1 MTLSKKCKNC
11 GDVFLKKPTDSLRS
25 WNTRTKFCS
34 KSCFDIFRRGKPS
47 PSPAT
52 TFKKGQHVP
61 VPLESR
67 RRGPDNSKW
76 RGGPVSLPCL
86 ICNTFF
92 TVEHCQAK
100 RGAKTCSRTCANEF
114 RRTPL
119 MRERMSVVHRK
130 RVADGLHNCY
140 CGAGNIL
147 DLIRDTVEYREW
159 RTNVF
164 QRDNYT
170 CKACGQHGGRFNL
183 NADHIKPFALIVIE
197 NNIVSF
203 QDAKACEEL
212 WDIKNGRTLC
222 VECHRKT
229 PTYGTRLKLPSFASH
244 IIPDA
249 VLWYPNAETSMIE
262 KSNIENSIS
271 IVTEAMNRRGIFVNL
286 KINDMPSRNEE
297 SDFVQLVSISARIIF
312 GDILKDFDFWAVVP
326 VPTHRRVENWAWI
339 ISHNLT
345 GKAFD
350 QLNNKVAPKIRIGF
364 WEKAR
369 EAVNELN
376 RKAHENVVNRRAIP
390 AVFTVPQN
398 GGGV

>member
-67 RRGPDNSKW
+67 RRGPD
-76 RGGPVSLPCL
+76 
-86 ICNTFF
+86 
-92 TVEHCQAK
+92 
-100 RGAKTCSRTCANEF
+100 
-114 RRTPL
+114 
-119 MRERMSVVHRK
+119 
-130 RVADGLHNCY
+130 NCY

-398 GGGV
+398 GGGGGFARTDRAGKNGNGIIST